1 MAVLASTARME
12 ERFGRWR
19 ILRRIARGELAEVSL
34 ADDDRGGDPIA
45 LKRLHVHVLNETE
58 VVELFGAERS
68 IACALPGHPNLVR
81 GLEHGVIDGRP
92 YLAMPYVA
100 GEDIRALRDR
110 GSPLD
115 KVAAGLVR
123 QAAAACAHLHQHG
136 WIHGDVNPA
145 NLIADGSGRAWL
157 CDFGVTRRAGTA
169 GPVRGTHAYM
179 APEQVRGEVWTA
191 ATDVFALGVMLWEL
205 AAGKRLFHRG
215 PSYLTMAAVVEGDVP
230 ALPDA
235 GLDAI
240 ARAALAKDAL
250 ARTISAAEIA
260 EELET
265 EMK

>member
-1 MAVLASTARME
+1 ME

-19 ILRRIARGELAEVSL
+19 ILRRIARGDLAEVSL
-34 ADDDRGGDPIA
+34 ADDGRGGDPIA
-45 LKRLHVHVLNETE
+45 LKRLHVHVLGEPE

-68 IACALPGHPNLVR
+68 IACALPAHPNLVR
-81 GLEHGVIDGRP
+81 GLEHGVVDGRP

-100 GEDIRALRDR
+100 GEDVRALRDR
-110 GSPLD
+110 GSPLE

-123 QAAAACAHLHQHG
+123 QAALACAHLHQHG
-136 WIHGDVNPA
+136 WIHGDVGPA

-157 CDFGVTRRAGTA
+157 CDFGVTRRIGTA

-179 APEQVRGEVWTA
+179 APEQVKGEAWSP

-215 PSYLTMAAVVEGDVP
+215 PSYLTMAAVVEGEVP
-230 ALPDA
+230 AIPDA

-240 ARAALAKDAL
+240 ARDAL
-250 ARTISAAEIA
+250 VKDPATRLASAAELA
-260 EELET
+260 NRLET
-265 EMK
+265 EMR